1 MTTVEL
7 PGAPAVAADTD
18 RLARRLAY
26 ATVCVPVAGFAAAVA
41 YSCRYGF
48 TAADGAVLAG
58 MYLVTALGVEGGLH
72 RFFSHRAFAA
82 GTALTALLGVA
93 GSMAAQG
100 PILFWVATH
109 RIHHAFTDTDRDP
122 HSPRP
127 IGDGLPGRLRGL
139 WHGHVGWLFTVRRE
153 NWSRNVPDLLANRA
167 VMTVNKLYLSW
178 VLLGLALPAV
188 LGGLLTWSTGGAI
201 GGLLWGGLARI
212 FLLDQVTWGVNSIGH
227 TLGSRPYRTRDN
239 SRNVA
244 PLAPFSVGGSW
255 HNNHHAK
262 PSLATNRHGFWQ
274 IDITGLF
281 IRGLDL
287 LGLARDVRYRKPSR
301 AELTKG
307 VFPWQRQQQRGR
319 PQRRPSS
326 TLTRPAPG

>member
-1 MTTVEL
+1 MTTRTTAER
-7 PGAPAVAADTD
+7 PDSPAAPADTD

-26 ATVCVPVAGFAAAVA
+26 VTVCIPAAGFAAAVA
-41 YSCRYGF
+41 YSYRYGF
-48 TAADGAVLAG
+48 TGVDGALLGV

-82 GTALTALLGVA
+82 GPAVTALWGVA

-100 PILFWVATH
+100 PIVFWVATH

-127 IGDGLPGRLRGL
+127 TGEGRLARLRGL
-139 WHGHVGWLFTVRRE
+139 WHGHAGWLFTVRRE
-153 NWSRNVPDLLANRA
+153 NWSKHVPDLLANRA
-167 VMTVNKLYLSW
+167 VMTVNRWYFTW
-178 VLLGLALPAV
+178 VLLGLALPTA
-188 LGGLLTWSTGGAI
+188 LGGLLTWSAGGAV

-255 HNNHHAK
+255 HNNHHAR

-274 IDITGLF
+274 IDVTGSF
-281 IRGLDL
+281 IRVLDL
-287 LGLARDVRYRKPSR
+287 FGLVFDVRYR
-301 AELTKG
+301 
-307 VFPWQRQQQRGR
+307 R
-319 PQRRPSS
+319 PNQPK
-326 TLTRPAPG
+326 